1 MKWNDRV
8 SNRKQRYVDYLN
20 TMPMDRLELLM
31 RNLDD
36 EKYQYIHHNGWNV
49 LWTYFVL
56 WVKITCENEN
66 EVEFLKTTTKS
77 IIREKK
83 INTLINGK

>member
-8 SNRKQRYVDYLN
+8 SNRKQRYIDYLN
-20 TMPMDRLELLM
+20 TMPMERLELLM
-31 RNLDD
+31 KNLND
-36 EKYQYIHHNGWNV
+36 EKYQYIHSDGWTV

-66 EVEFLKTTTKS
+66 EVEFLKTTCQS

-83 INTLINGK
+83 INTIII